1 MAFLNKNNIHVF
13 PVTNKPSEKQS
24 RLTTEYNI
32 TNIVNRLLDTKSF
45 VITSGAVTAE
55 SALEFNIQ
63 GYYVKVDMISDLGTP
78 TTASDCYATITIISK
93 TIEEDTAD
101 EQTFIELDGGEETKK
116 NEDGTTEK
124 NEDGTDVVIYT
135 GVEFS
140 WEKTAPNTEYTLHI
154 LHYDGTNYTI
164 PRASKIRFNQYAINK
179 IDDGDLD
186 DNSTIYN

>member
-1 MAFLNKNNIHVF
+1 MAVIDKNNIHIF

-63 GYYVKVDMISDLGTP
+63 GYYVKVDKISYLGP
-78 TTASDCYATITIISK
+78 VANSDCYAFIKIKEAS
-93 TIEEDTAD
+93 DTAG
-101 EQTFIELDGGEETKK
+101 EQTFIELDGGENDSNK
-116 NEDGTTEK
+116 
-124 NEDGTDVVIYT
+124 YT
-135 GVEFS
+135 GVSFS
-140 WEKTAPNTEYTLHI
+140 WENKKPTPKTGEYALHI

>member
-1 MAFLNKNNIHVF
+1 MTFIDKNNIHIF

-63 GYYVKVDMISDLGTP
+63 GYYVKVDKISDLIP
-78 TTASDCYATITIISK
+78 VANSDCYAFIKIKEAS
-93 TIEEDTAD
+93 DTAG
-101 EQTFIELDGGEETKK
+101 EQTFIELDGGENDA
-116 NEDGTTEK
+116 NE
-124 NEDGTDVVIYT
+124 YT
-135 GVEFS
+135 GVSFS
-140 WEKTAPNTEYTLHI
+140 WVNTKPETGADEYALHI

-186 DNSTIYN
+186 NTNTIYN

>member
-45 VITSGAVTAE
+45 IITSGAVTAE

-63 GYYVKVDMISDLGTP
+63 GYYVKVDMIRDLGTP
-78 TTASDCYATITIISK
+78 TTASDCYAFIKIKEASV
-93 TIEEDTAD
+93 TAG
-101 EQTFIELDGGEETKK
+101 EQTFIELDGGENDS
-116 NEDGTTEK
+116 NE
-124 NEDGTDVVIYT
+124 YT
-135 GVEFS
+135 GVSFS
-140 WEKTAPNTEYTLHI
+140 WVNAKPETGADEYALHL

-186 DNSTIYN
+186 NTNTIYN

>member
-1 MAFLNKNNIHVF
+1 MAFIDKNNIHIF

-78 TTASDCYATITIISK
+78 TTASDCYAFIKIKEASDIAK
-93 TIEEDTAD
+93 
-101 EQTFIELDGGEETKK
+101 EQTFIELDGGENDSNK
-116 NEDGTTEK
+116 
-124 NEDGTDVVIYT
+124 YT
-135 GVEFS
+135 GVSFS
-140 WEKTAPNTEYTLHI
+140 WENKKPTPKTGEYALHI
-154 LHYDGTNYTI
+154 LHYDRTNYTI

-186 DNSTIYN
+186 NVSTIYN

>member
-55 SALEFNIQ
+55 SALEFNIR
-63 GYYVKVDMISDLGTP
+63 GYYVKVDMISNLGTP
-78 TTASDCYATITIISK
+78 TAPDCYASITTNKTTI
-93 TIEEDTAD
+93 DN
-101 EQTFIELDGGEETKK
+101 QTFVELDGGENDS
-116 NEDGTTEK
+116 NE
-124 NEDGTDVVIYT
+124 YT
-135 GVEFS
+135 GVSFS
-140 WEKTAPNTEYTLHI
+140 WVNAKPETGADEYALHI

-186 DNSTIYN
+186 NVSTIYN